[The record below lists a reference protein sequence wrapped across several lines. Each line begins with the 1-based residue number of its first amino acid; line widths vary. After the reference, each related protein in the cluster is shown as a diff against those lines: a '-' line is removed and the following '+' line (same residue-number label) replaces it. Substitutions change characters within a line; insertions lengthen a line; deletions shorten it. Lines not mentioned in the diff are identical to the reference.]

1 MYNNIS
7 IIYMNMIKEAVTRKK
22 SQEQN
27 QEKIPGNTI
36 DSIFQVR
43 SIKISCVPSA
53 VYKPIYARFSSLP
66 SLSPVSWYRRTSHGM
81 SFLLYFPFLP

>member
-1 MYNNIS
+1 MCMQRFSIFVGFERMRMYNNIS

-43 SIKISCVPSA
+43 SIKIS
-53 VYKPIYARFSSLP
+53 YKCKIISD
-66 SLSPVSWYRRTSHGM
+66 
-81 SFLLYFPFLP
+81 